1 MSTTPR
7 FSERT
12 LLEAVDLFAY
22 ALAGTNI
29 DRLIQRLLP
38 EDSPERRRALR
49 NNQGKQANVNE
60 ITQFAQKNPNH
71 QTALGSNLR
80 DEIVKEAA
88 FLPIQQR
95 SPAFV
100 HALARDGFTLE
111 DDGTL
116 RRALPCI
123 ADLPRADD
131 EIHTLL
137 DELNMETAKGHLDQA
152 IANHSQGK
160 WAAANGQLRT
170 FLEEL
175 FNEIAR
181 RLAPTRAAKMSSS
194 ENMKQLLAMT
204 DPPFLQ
210 ESLGEWSQDG
220 KNFINGVFKRLHGE
234 GSHPGLSGDDD
245 STFRLHLVLILA
257 RHYLRRAQ
265 SFCERHQSTH
275 ISHIDRTWRAVISNG
290 TTWCSRIA

>member
-1 MSTTPR
+1 MSATPH
-7 FSERT
+7 FSKRT

-49 NNQGKQANVNE
+49 NNQSKQAKVNE

-131 EIHTLL
+131 EVHTLL

-152 IANHSQGK
+152 IENHSQGN

-175 FNEIAR
+175 FNEIAK
-181 RLAPTRAAKMSSS
+181 RLDPTRATEQHTS
-194 ENMKQLLAMT
+194 ENLRQLLAST

-210 ESLGEWSQDG
+210 EELGEWGNSG
-220 KNFINGVFKRLHGE
+220 KNFVNGVFKRLNSE
-234 GSHPGLSGDDD
+234 GPHPGLSGDED
-245 STFRLHLVLILA
+245 STFRLHLTLIVA
-257 RHYLRRAQ
+257 RHYLRRAN
-265 SFCERHQSTH
+265 SAHGLG
-275 ISHIDRTWRAVISNG
+275 D
-290 TTWCSRIA
+290 